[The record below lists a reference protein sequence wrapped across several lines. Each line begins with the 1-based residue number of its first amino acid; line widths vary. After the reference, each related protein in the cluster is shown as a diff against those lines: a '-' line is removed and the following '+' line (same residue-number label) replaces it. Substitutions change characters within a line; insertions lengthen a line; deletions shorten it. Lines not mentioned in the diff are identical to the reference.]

1 MQFKFYIHA
10 LVVIITK
17 MQSHKHQ
24 HEKDVIINV
33 RNLFKEAQCLFV
45 PLLWILRYITL
56 DIDFVFAFFIRS
68 VCKEIG
74 EHFFLSL
81 FFLTLFYFHHFV
93 SLSFSHYVGQFIHIF
108 SVYLFL
114 FSIRHALHVLSVY
127 HRK

>member
-17 MQSHKHQ
+17 MQSRKHQ

-33 RNLFKEAQCLFV
+33 RNLLKEAQCLFV

-81 FFLTLFYFHHFV
+81 FFSYSFLLSSFRLSIIFALRRSVHSHFQCLFIFIFYSPCLTCAV
-93 SLSFSHYVGQFIHIF
+93 CLSP
-108 SVYLFL
+108 
-114 FSIRHALHVLSVY
+114 
-127 HRK
+127 